1 MTETNEDRAYEVEF
15 LNCVVDKEDDFRIV
29 DSDSHFAEFSGVHP
43 SKIKEGK
50 LFLQDI
56 VIPADRQEVI
66 ERICKSLGA
75 SVKIDIMHTLE
86 ELRDFINSNEDWEL
100 TTNKIIELNGWTDE
114 TGDNYGICN
123 DGNRRLYLTVSNGV
137 LVADIK
143 DMQHE

>member
-1 MTETNEDRAYEVEF
+1 
-15 LNCVVDKEDDFRIV
+15 
-29 DSDSHFAEFSGVHP
+29 
-43 SKIKEGK
+43 
-50 LFLQDI
+50 
-56 VIPADRQEVI
+56 
-66 ERICKSLGA
+66 
-75 SVKIDIMHTLE
+75 MHTLE

>member
-1 MTETNEDRAYEVEF
+1 MLRKKHGLTIRELSE
-15 LNCVVDKEDDFRIV
+15 L
-29 DSDSHFAEFSGVHP
+29 SGINSSNI
-43 SKIKEGK
+43 SKIENGK
-50 LFLQDI
+50 YNISIDI
-56 VIPADRQEVI
+56 I

>member
-1 MTETNEDRAYEVEF
+1 MMKLRLIIGQQIAMLRKKHGLTIRELSE
-15 LNCVVDKEDDFRIV
+15 L
-29 DSDSHFAEFSGVHP
+29 SGINSSNI
-43 SKIKEGK
+43 SKIENGK
-50 LFLQDI
+50 YNISIDI
-56 VIPADRQEVI
+56 I

-75 SVKIDIMHTLE
+75 NVKIDIMHTLE

-123 DGNRRLYLTVSNGV
+123 EGNRRLYLTVSNGV

>member
-1 MTETNEDRAYEVEF
+1 MTK
-15 LNCVVDKEDDFRIV
+15 LRINIGQQIAMLRKKHGLTIREL
-29 DSDSHFAEFSGVHP
+29 SEL
-43 SKIKEGK
+43 SKIENGK
-50 LFLQDI
+50 YNISIDI
-56 VIPADRQEVI
+56 I

-137 LVADIK
+137 LVPDIFS
-143 DMQHE
+143 E

>member
-1 MTETNEDRAYEVEF
+1 MKLRLIIGQQIAMLRKKHGLTIRELSE
-15 LNCVVDKEDDFRIV
+15 L
-29 DSDSHFAEFSGVHP
+29 SGINSSNI
-43 SKIKEGK
+43 SKIENGK
-50 LFLQDI
+50 YNISIDI
-56 VIPADRQEVI
+56 I

-75 SVKIDIMHTLE
+75 NVKIDIMHTLE
-86 ELRDFINSNEDWEL
+86 KLRDFINSNEDWEL

>member
-1 MTETNEDRAYEVEF
+1 MKLRLIIGQQIAMLRKKHGLTIRELSE
-15 LNCVVDKEDDFRIV
+15 L
-29 DSDSHFAEFSGVHP
+29 SGINSSNI
-43 SKIKEGK
+43 SKIENGK
-50 LFLQDI
+50 YNISIDI
-56 VIPADRQEVI
+56 I

-75 SVKIDIMHTLE
+75 NVKIDIMHTLE

-100 TTNKIIELNGWTDE
+100 TTNKIIELNGWTNE

>member
-1 MTETNEDRAYEVEF
+1 MMKLRLIIGQQIAMLRKKHGLTIRELSE
-15 LNCVVDKEDDFRIV
+15 L
-29 DSDSHFAEFSGVHP
+29 SGINSSNI
-43 SKIKEGK
+43 SKIENGK
-50 LFLQDI
+50 YNISIDI
-56 VIPADRQEVI
+56 I

-75 SVKIDIMHTLE
+75 NVKIDIMHTLE

-143 DMQHE
+143 YMQHE

>member
-1 MTETNEDRAYEVEF
+1 MTKLRLIIGQQIAMLRKKHGLTIRELSE
-15 LNCVVDKEDDFRIV
+15 L
-29 DSDSHFAEFSGVHP
+29 SGINSSNI
-43 SKIKEGK
+43 SKIENGK
-50 LFLQDI
+50 YNVSIDI
-56 VIPADRQEVI
+56 I

>member
-1 MTETNEDRAYEVEF
+1 MTKLRLVIGQQIAMLRKKHGLTIRELSE
-15 LNCVVDKEDDFRIV
+15 L
-29 DSDSHFAEFSGVHP
+29 SGINSSNI
-43 SKIKEGK
+43 SKIENGK
-50 LFLQDI
+50 YNISIDI
-56 VIPADRQEVI
+56 I

>member
-1 MTETNEDRAYEVEF
+1 MKLRLIIGQQIAMLRKKHGLTIRELSE
-15 LNCVVDKEDDFRIV
+15 L
-29 DSDSHFAEFSGVHP
+29 SGINSSNI
-43 SKIKEGK
+43 SKIENGK
-50 LFLQDI
+50 YNISIDI
-56 VIPADRQEVI
+56 I

-75 SVKIDIMHTLE
+75 NVKIDIMHTLE

>member
-1 MTETNEDRAYEVEF
+1 MTK
-15 LNCVVDKEDDFRIV
+15 LRINIGQQIAMLRKKHGLTIREL
-29 DSDSHFAEFSGVHP
+29 SELSGINSSNI
-43 SKIKEGK
+43 SKIENGK
-50 LFLQDI
+50 YNISIDI
-56 VIPADRQEVI
+56 I

-75 SVKIDIMHTLE
+75 NVKIDIMHTLE

>member
-1 MTETNEDRAYEVEF
+1 MKLRLIIGQQIAMLRKKHGLTIRELSE
-15 LNCVVDKEDDFRIV
+15 L
-29 DSDSHFAEFSGVHP
+29 SGINSSNI
-43 SKIKEGK
+43 SKIENGK
-50 LFLQDI
+50 YNISIDI
-56 VIPADRQEVI
+56 I

>member
-1 MTETNEDRAYEVEF
+1 MTKLRLIIGQQIAMLRKKHGLTIRELSE
-15 LNCVVDKEDDFRIV
+15 LSGINCSNI
-29 DSDSHFAEFSGVHP
+29 
-43 SKIKEGK
+43 SKIENGK
-50 LFLQDI
+50 YNISIDI
-56 VIPADRQEVI
+56 I

>member
-1 MTETNEDRAYEVEF
+1 MTK
-15 LNCVVDKEDDFRIV
+15 LRINIGQQIAMLRKKHGLTIREL
-29 DSDSHFAEFSGVHP
+29 SELSGINSSNI
-43 SKIKEGK
+43 SKIENGK
-50 LFLQDI
+50 YNISIDI
-56 VIPADRQEVI
+56 I

-114 TGDNYGICN
+114 TGNNYGICN

>member
-1 MTETNEDRAYEVEF
+1 MKLRLIIGQQIAMLRKKHGLTIRELSE
-15 LNCVVDKEDDFRIV
+15 L
-29 DSDSHFAEFSGVHP
+29 SGINSSNI
-43 SKIKEGK
+43 SKIENGK
-50 LFLQDI
+50 YNISIDI
-56 VIPADRQEVI
+56 I

-75 SVKIDIMHTLE
+75 NVKIDIMHTLE

-143 DMQHE
+143 DLQHE

>member
-1 MTETNEDRAYEVEF
+1 MMKLRLIIGQQIAMLRKKHGLTIRELSE
-15 LNCVVDKEDDFRIV
+15 L
-29 DSDSHFAEFSGVHP
+29 SGINSSNI
-43 SKIKEGK
+43 SKIENGK
-50 LFLQDI
+50 YNISIDI
-56 VIPADRQEVI
+56 I

-75 SVKIDIMHTLE
+75 NVKIDIMHTLE

-143 DMQHE
+143 DLQHE

>member
-1 MTETNEDRAYEVEF
+1 MTKLRLIIGQQIAMLRKKHGLTIRELSE
-15 LNCVVDKEDDFRIV
+15 L
-29 DSDSHFAEFSGVHP
+29 SGINSSNI
-43 SKIKEGK
+43 SKIENGK
-50 LFLQDI
+50 YNISIDI
-56 VIPADRQEVI
+56 I

-75 SVKIDIMHTLE
+75 NVKIDIMHTLE

>member
-1 MTETNEDRAYEVEF
+1 MTKLRFIIGQQIAMLRKKHGLTIRELSE
-15 LNCVVDKEDDFRIV
+15 L
-29 DSDSHFAEFSGVHP
+29 SGINSSNI
-43 SKIKEGK
+43 SKIENGK
-50 LFLQDI
+50 YNISIDI
-56 VIPADRQEVI
+56 I

-75 SVKIDIMHTLE
+75 NVKIDIMHTLE

>member
-1 MTETNEDRAYEVEF
+1 MMKLRLIIGQQIAMLRKKHGLTIRKLSE
-15 LNCVVDKEDDFRIV
+15 L
-29 DSDSHFAEFSGVHP
+29 SGINSSNI
-43 SKIKEGK
+43 SKIENGK
-50 LFLQDI
+50 YNISIDI
-56 VIPADRQEVI
+56 I

>member
-1 MTETNEDRAYEVEF
+1 MMKLRLIIGQQIAMLRKKHGLTIRELSE
-15 LNCVVDKEDDFRIV
+15 L
-29 DSDSHFAEFSGVHP
+29 SGINSSNI
-43 SKIKEGK
+43 SKIENGK
-50 LFLQDI
+50 YNISIDI
-56 VIPADRQEVI
+56 I

-75 SVKIDIMHTLE
+75 NVKIDIMHTLE

-137 LVADIK
+137 LVTDIK

>member
-1 MTETNEDRAYEVEF
+1 MTK
-15 LNCVVDKEDDFRIV
+15 LRINIGQQIAMLRKKHGLTIREL
-29 DSDSHFAEFSGVHP
+29 SELSGINSSNI
-43 SKIKEGK
+43 SKIENGK
-50 LFLQDI
+50 YNVSIDI
-56 VIPADRQEVI
+56 I

-75 SVKIDIMHTLE
+75 NVKIDIMHTLE

-143 DMQHE
+143 DIQNE

>member
-1 MTETNEDRAYEVEF
+1 MKLRLIIGQQIAMLRKKHGLTIRELSE
-15 LNCVVDKEDDFRIV
+15 L
-29 DSDSHFAEFSGVHP
+29 SGINSSNI
-43 SKIKEGK
+43 SKIENGK
-50 LFLQDI
+50 YNISIDI
-56 VIPADRQEVI
+56 I

-75 SVKIDIMHTLE
+75 NVKIDIMHTLE

-137 LVADIK
+137 LVTDIK

>member
-1 MTETNEDRAYEVEF
+1 MTKLRLIIGQQIAMLRKKHGLTIRELSE
-15 LNCVVDKEDDFRIV
+15 L
-29 DSDSHFAEFSGVHP
+29 SGINSSNI
-43 SKIKEGK
+43 SKIENGK
-50 LFLQDI
+50 YNISIDI
-56 VIPADRQEVI
+56 I

>member
-1 MTETNEDRAYEVEF
+1 MTKLRFIIGQQIAMLRKKHGLTIRELSE
-15 LNCVVDKEDDFRIV
+15 L
-29 DSDSHFAEFSGVHP
+29 SGINSSNI
-43 SKIKEGK
+43 SKIENGK
-50 LFLQDI
+50 YNISIDI
-56 VIPADRQEVI
+56 I

-75 SVKIDIMHTLE
+75 NVKIDIMHTLE

-100 TTNKIIELNGWTDE
+100 TTNKIIKLNGWTDE

>member
-1 MTETNEDRAYEVEF
+1 MKK
-15 LNCVVDKEDDFRIV
+15 LRINIGQQIAMLRKKHGLTIREL
-29 DSDSHFAEFSGVHP
+29 SELSGINSSNI
-43 SKIKEGK
+43 SKIENGK
-50 LFLQDI
+50 YNISIDI
-56 VIPADRQEVI
+56 I

>member
-1 MTETNEDRAYEVEF
+1 MTK
-15 LNCVVDKEDDFRIV
+15 LRINIGQQIAMLRKKHGLTIREL
-29 DSDSHFAEFSGVHP
+29 SELSGINSSNI
-43 SKIKEGK
+43 SKIENGK
-50 LFLQDI
+50 YNISIDI
-56 VIPADRQEVI
+56 I

-114 TGDNYGICN
+114 IGDNYGICN

>member
-1 MTETNEDRAYEVEF
+1 MTK
-15 LNCVVDKEDDFRIV
+15 LRINIGQQIAMLRKKHGLTIREL
-29 DSDSHFAEFSGVHP
+29 SELSGINSSNI
-43 SKIKEGK
+43 SKIENGK
-50 LFLQDI
+50 YNISIDI
-56 VIPADRQEVI
+56 I

-100 TTNKIIELNGWTDE
+100 TTNKIIELNGWKDE

>member
-1 MTETNEDRAYEVEF
+1 MTKLR
-15 LNCVVDKEDDFRIV
+15 LNIGQQIAMLRKKHGLTIREL
-29 DSDSHFAEFSGVHP
+29 SELSGINSSNI
-43 SKIKEGK
+43 SKIENGK
-50 LFLQDI
+50 YNISIDI
-56 VIPADRQEVI
+56 I

-75 SVKIDIMHTLE
+75 NVKIDIMHTLE

-100 TTNKIIELNGWTDE
+100 TTNKIIELNGWTNE

>member
-1 MTETNEDRAYEVEF
+1 MTKLRFIIGQQIAMLRKKHGLTIRELSE
-15 LNCVVDKEDDFRIV
+15 L
-29 DSDSHFAEFSGVHP
+29 SGINSSNI
-43 SKIKEGK
+43 SKIENGK
-50 LFLQDI
+50 YNISIDI
-56 VIPADRQEVI
+56 I

>member
-1 MTETNEDRAYEVEF
+1 MTKLRLIIGQQIAMLRKKHGLTIRELSE
-15 LNCVVDKEDDFRIV
+15 L
-29 DSDSHFAEFSGVHP
+29 SGINSSNI
-43 SKIKEGK
+43 SKIENGK
-50 LFLQDI
+50 YNISIDI
-56 VIPADRQEVI
+56 I

-143 DMQHE
+143 DIQNE

>member
-1 MTETNEDRAYEVEF
+1 MMK
-15 LNCVVDKEDDFRIV
+15 LRINIGQQIAMLRKKHGLTIREL
-29 DSDSHFAEFSGVHP
+29 SELSGINSSNI
-43 SKIKEGK
+43 SKIENGK
-50 LFLQDI
+50 YNISIDI
-56 VIPADRQEVI
+56 I

-100 TTNKIIELNGWTDE
+100 TTNKIIELNGWKDE

>member
-1 MTETNEDRAYEVEF
+1 MTK
-15 LNCVVDKEDDFRIV
+15 LRINIGQQIAMLRKKHGLTIREL
-29 DSDSHFAEFSGVHP
+29 SELSGINSSNI
-43 SKIKEGK
+43 SKIENGK
-50 LFLQDI
+50 YNISIDI
-56 VIPADRQEVI
+56 I

-100 TTNKIIELNGWTDE
+100 TTNKTIELNGWTDE

-123 DGNRRLYLTVSNGV
+123 DGNRRLYLTFSNGV

>member
-1 MTETNEDRAYEVEF
+1 MTK
-15 LNCVVDKEDDFRIV
+15 LRINIGQQIAMLRKKHGLTIREL
-29 DSDSHFAEFSGVHP
+29 SELSGINSSNI
-43 SKIKEGK
+43 SKIENGK
-50 LFLQDI
+50 YNISIDI
-56 VIPADRQEVI
+56 I

>member
-1 MTETNEDRAYEVEF
+1 MKLRLIIGQQIAMLRKKHGLTIRELSE
-15 LNCVVDKEDDFRIV
+15 L
-29 DSDSHFAEFSGVHP
+29 SGINSSNI
-43 SKIKEGK
+43 SKIENGK
-50 LFLQDI
+50 YNISIDI
-56 VIPADRQEVI
+56 I

-75 SVKIDIMHTLE
+75 NVKIDIMHTLE

-143 DMQHE
+143 DIQNE

>member
-1 MTETNEDRAYEVEF
+1 MKLRLIIGQQIAMLRKKHGLTIRELSE
-15 LNCVVDKEDDFRIV
+15 L
-29 DSDSHFAEFSGVHP
+29 SGINSSNI
-43 SKIKEGK
+43 SKIENGK
-50 LFLQDI
+50 YNISIDI
-56 VIPADRQEVI
+56 I

-75 SVKIDIMHTLE
+75 NVKIDIMHTLE

-100 TTNKIIELNGWTDE
+100 TTNKIIEMNGWTDE